1 MPVYYFDAWNG
12 DRIASDNKGVECADD
27 QTVCSAAAQALLDLA
42 REVVDGTRR
51 WELALD
57 VSDAEKKPVCRVS
70 LQFESEQKAKLL
82 RSCRLLLTAQARG
95 EHRIYVTVPRSLDQ
109 VSLFPF
115 RVSFMFA
122 FHRSTPRLQSAGTR
136 QVLSVSCVVAMNS
149 HLRPPYP

>member
-70 LQFESEQKAKLL
+70 LQFESEQKGQASAELPAAPHGSGSG
-82 RSCRLLLTAQARG
+82 RAPHICHGSALTG
-95 EHRIYVTVPRSLDQ
+95 PS
-109 VSLFPF
+109 
-115 RVSFMFA
+115 
-122 FHRSTPRLQSAGTR
+122 
-136 QVLSVSCVVAMNS
+136 
-149 HLRPPYP
+149 